1 MSVISGAML
10 LKSAIAKR
18 DEAQMHAEV
27 LQEVGVAAE
36 SEIIPHTIELEN
48 QSVRLQ
54 GSVDQQYDELRG
66 ILRRIYFEDLGL
78 PVPETIP
85 AEPGADS

>member
-1 MSVISGAML
+1 
-10 LKSAIAKR
+10 
-18 DEAQMHAEV
+18 MHAEV

-36 SEIIPHTIELEN
+36 AEIVPHTIELEN

-54 GSVDQQYDELRG
+54 GSVDEQYQELRR

-78 PVPETIP
+78 PVPEDQPEET
-85 AEPGADS
+85 